1 VRFDRALLS
10 RGAIDYMNMLNGGA
24 APEQQRD
31 NDHNVGGEDPPRRK
45 SIWDK

>member
-1 VRFDRALLS
+1 MLS

-24 APEQQRD
+24 AHEQRRD
-31 NDHNVGGEDPPRRK
+31 NDDNVVGEVPPRRK